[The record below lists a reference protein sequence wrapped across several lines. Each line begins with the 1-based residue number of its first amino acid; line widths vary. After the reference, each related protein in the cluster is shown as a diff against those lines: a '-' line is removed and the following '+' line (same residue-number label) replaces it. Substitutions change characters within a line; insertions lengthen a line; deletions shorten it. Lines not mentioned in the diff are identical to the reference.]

1 MSCFLLIICFKKH
14 YKNINNY
21 YVLLVIV
28 INICYT
34 HTVNILY
41 LFNPGHGLP
50 GNKAGKAML
59 NTINGK
65 IVISGNNNCTICI
78 DTICNEISCNA
89 PGNIYPVKK
98 LSLNQSH
105 TVKINKTSI
114 STCNIEFL
122 AYALKTSPAIFNAVH
137 GYIYGVLD
145 IETAQKEEV
154 TRPAFYATFNDDL
167 NAFINF
173 FRACSHETRQTIIY
187 DHICF
192 NHDAKMSGIISIS
205 TFVGANNYCLAR
217 CNNCD
222 NAICKYCYAASLT
235 KQRDGLKNKLR
246 RIHAILTTI
255 ELTIDDIPT
264 IDVTMFPYFRFE
276 SFGDL
281 NNVIQIK
288 NYNLITRVNP
298 GVNFTLWTKNP
309 GIIQN
314 AIDDGLVLSDNL
326 VVGLSSLYLN
336 TPEIKKA
343 QRYSFI
349 RFLFTVYD
357 DEYIKEHDIKINCG
371 AKHCISCGICY
382 KYLHEFKHGLQL
394 INERKK

>member
-1 MSCFLLIICFKKH
+1 
-14 YKNINNY
+14 
-21 YVLLVIV
+21 
-28 INICYT
+28 
-34 HTVNILY
+34 
-41 LFNPGHGLP
+41 
-50 GNKAGKAML
+50 ML

-78 DTICNEISCNA
+78 NTICNEISCNA

-98 LSLNQSH
+98 LSFNKSH
-105 TVKINKTSI
+105 ILKFNKKSI
-114 STCNIEFL
+114 STCNVEML
-122 AYALKTSPAIFNAVH
+122 AYMLKNNWVH
-137 GYIYGVLD
+137 FMSVYTFIKYPNMN
-145 IETAQKEEV
+145 TPKELNTVSEI
-154 TRPAFYATFNDDL
+154 TRPAFYAMFNDDL
-167 NAFINF
+167 NAFIDF

-192 NHDAKMSGIISIS
+192 NHDAKMSGIISVS
-205 TFVGANNYCLAR
+205 TFVGANKYCVAR

-235 KQRDGLKNKLR
+235 NQRAGLKNKLR

-255 ELTIDDIPT
+255 ELTIDDIPK
-264 IDVTMFPYFRFE
+264 IDAALFPYFRFE

-281 NNVIQIK
+281 NNAIQIK
-288 NYNLITRVNP
+288 NYNLIALVNSGNENTP

-314 AIDDGLVLSDNL
+314 AIDNGLVLSNNL
-326 VVGLSSLYLN
+326 VIGLSSLYLN
-336 TPEIKKA
+336 TPEIDKA
-343 QRYSFI
+343 KRYSFI

-357 DEYIKEHDIKINCG
+357 DDYIREHNIKINCG

-382 KYLHEFKHGLQL
+382 SYLHEYTDGLYI